1 MSEWMTINEFR
12 GANRSSEEGLP
23 DNHIITIRERVLT
36 VDRSELIQ
44 NNVKTDT
51 VTLELDSEWD
61 GINPI
66 IIFECSDENYQVA
79 YTGEPVHIP
88 QAVMLKIGRIGCSVC
103 GLDDTGEIRLVT
115 KAAPNIFT
123 VMESGSY
130 IGEVSDDDVSLL
142 GQILAAADAA
152 NAAVDK
158 VENASFTATATTLEP
173 GESATAQITG
183 DDLKMTVAFGIPKGE
198 KGEKGDKG
206 DPGEQGIQG
215 IPGVDG
221 QDGQD
226 GAPGAD
232 GFSPTV
238 EVSKDGSVTTI
249 SITDKTGPKTAQ
261 INDGLQGPPGEKGDP
276 GAPGADGQNGVD
288 GFSPTVEVS
297 KDGSVTTISIT
308 DKTGVKTAEISDGA
322 KGDKGDKGD
331 PGETP
336 DVSQFVARDDTGKL
350 LQNGAAIQQAVI
362 DGGTAEPD
370 YILKRTVDNIN
381 CEAQFRIDSEA
392 VAGIRYNV
400 GGSTVNAL
408 YLEQTKTRLRKPLDV
423 GSGGVPQDG
432 TAGQILKKGQ
442 NGAEWVDSIVVDVDV
457 ADVAAKASVAVV
469 DDPENPTSGIVLK
482 TDLETDKTII
492 TGVGDEKIDE
502 IYISDLDE
510 NATDDR
516 VVNKKYVDEKVKQ
529 NVLLGTATGH
539 VAHAEDAY
547 AAKPREVRIKG
558 KTVKNLWPKSSG
570 SSNGITLSFDD
581 TGLFTLSGTST
592 NVAWFGV
599 NIPMTPNTNL
609 ELSSTLP
616 STTAINVTVEF
627 YNDAGDFLGK
637 GDKTAVQINTPEGT
651 TKCKCVISIP
661 SDTTVDTAFR
671 VMLVEGTKA
680 PDCFTPVG
688 VHGVYPEKL
697 VVSGK
702 NLLPSSELT
711 TDLNGNHTTDV
722 VSIPPGTY
730 TISCAQKTD
739 QIIFRRQDGSD
750 VFHDSYRSTKRTFE
764 LAVPEQG
771 YFIFYRSESI
781 AGDITNPQLELG
793 STATAY
799 EPPNVTEVTLP
810 ETDPLMYIHDR
821 GDEMVIAQDGA
832 VSVERQTYH
841 ELFDGGTGIATNSY
855 IPIEADGYQYVA
867 LNSTKDKSNLLNINL
882 SAVISDRFAA
892 GKKIPGHVVLTTG
905 AVSGDGRNYIAFLFC
920 FEPGTFA
927 DADEV
932 RQWFAD
938 NPTNVWFAGVLETEQ
953 MGTVQ
958 LPQLPAPTFN
968 QYHDSDVP
976 SDTSTTY
983 ARDINIVLA
992 NLEAVQT
999 ALLGGE

>member
-1 MSEWMTINEFR
+1 MSEWMTINEFHK
-12 GANRSSEEGLP
+12 ANRSSEEGLP

-36 VDRSELIQ
+36 VDMPELIQ

-198 KGEKGDKG
+198 KGDKG

-276 GAPGADGQNGVD
+276 GADGTNGKNGAD

-297 KDGSVTTISIT
+297 KSGTVTTISIT

-322 KGDKGDKGD
+322 KGDKGEKGD
-331 PGETP
+331 PGQTP
-336 DVSQFVARDDTGKL
+336 QRGVDYWTAEDVE
-350 LQNGAAIQQAVI
+350 AIVEDAKAQAV
-362 DGGTAEPD
+362 AELAEIGNIP
-370 YILKRTVDNIN
+370 KKTV
-381 CEAQFRIDSEA
+381 
-392 VAGIRYNV
+392 
-400 GGSTVNAL
+400 T
-408 YLEQTKTRLRKPLDV
+408 
-423 GSGGVPQDG
+423 
-432 TAGQILKKGQ
+432 
-442 NGAEWVDSIVVDVDV
+442 
-457 ADVAAKASVAVV
+457 
-469 DDPENPTSGIVLK
+469 
-482 TDLETDKTII
+482 
-492 TGVGDEKIDE
+492 
-502 IYISDLDE
+502 
-510 NATDDR
+510 DR
-516 VVNKKYVDEKVKQ
+516 V
-529 NVLLGTATGH
+529 
-539 VAHAEDAY
+539 AHGEDAY
-547 AAKPREVRIKG
+547 AQNPLEVRVKG
-558 KTVKNLWPKSSG
+558 KTVKNLWPAVERTQDG
-570 SSNGITLSFDD
+570 LTIATDE
-581 TGLFTLSGTST
+581 TGLITVSGTATASGHTGAIVSGLAENKNVSAVKSGGTMIVQLQAWNAGSYVRDIMTVNTSAST
-592 NVAWFGV
+592 A
-599 NIPMTPNTNL
+599 NTGTGL
-609 ELSSTLP
+609 DTVY
-616 STTAINVTVEF
+616 ARINYTNGET
-627 YNDAGDFLGK
+627 YN
-637 GDKTAVQINTPEGT
+637 T
-651 TKCKCVISIP
+651 SY
-661 SDTTVDTAFR
+661 R
-671 VMLVEGTKA
+671 VMLVEGTEA
-680 PDCFTPVG
+680 PDCFTPTG

-711 TDLNGNHTTDV
+711 TALNGNHTTDV

-730 TISCAQKTD
+730 TISCAQTTD
-739 QIIFRRQDGSD
+739 HIIFRRQDGSD
-750 VFHDSYRSTKRTFE
+750 VFYDSHQSTKRTFE

-771 YFIFYRSESI
+771 YFIFYKSESI

-799 EPPNVTEVTLP
+799 EPPTVTEVALP
-810 ETDPLMYIHDR
+810 ETDPLMYIYDR

-832 VSVERQTYH
+832 VSVERQTFH
-841 ELFDGGTGIATNSY
+841 EFYDGSQKYFD
-855 IPIEADGYQYVA
+855 PIEADGFQYVA
-867 LNSTKDKSNLLNINL
+867 LNSTKDRPSDANINMH
-882 SAVISDRFAA
+882 AVISDRFAT
-892 GKKIPGHVVLTTG
+892 GKKAPGYIVLTTG
-905 AVSGDGRNYIAFLFC
+905 SVSGDGRYYIAFLFC

-927 DADEV
+927 DADEA

-938 NPTNVWFAGVLETEQ
+938 NPTNVWFAGMPETEQ
-953 MGTVQ
+953 LGAVQ